1 MIDDEV
7 LSLVFPHLKDVVVD
21 AVGLRGQVVQIGA
34 HVSSVEAGCP
44 GCGVLSRQV
53 HGRYERRL
61 SDVAAGGREVEIV
74 LTVRRFTCPEPACP
88 RRTFAEQVPTLT
100 SRYQRR
106 KSLLKGVL
114 QAISVMLAG
123 RAGARLTERL
133 QVTVSRSSLL
143 RLLQTVP
150 EPPVGDLTAIGIDDF
165 ALKRGHIYG
174 TVVID
179 MDTHRPIDVL
189 PDRTAATLT
198 DWLKAHPGIEVICRD
213 RAGAY
218 YRPSGTARRELSR

>member
-1 MIDDEV
+1 V
-7 LSLVFPHLKDVVVD
+7 
-21 AVGLRGQVVQIGA
+21 
-34 HVSSVEAGCP
+34 
-44 GCGVLSRQV
+44 SRQV

-74 LTVRRFTCPEPACP
+74 LTVRRFVCPEAACG

-106 KSLLKGVL
+106 TSLLKDVL
-114 QAISVMLAG
+114 QAIAVMLAG
-123 RAGARLTERL
+123 RAGARLAERL
-133 QVTVSRSSLL
+133 RVAVSRSSLL
-143 RLLQTVP
+143 RLLRAVA

-179 MDTHRPIDVL
+179 MDTHRPLDVL
-189 PDRTAATLT
+189 PEGTAATVT
-198 DWLKAHPGIEVICRD
+198 DWLNAHPGIAVICRD

-218 YRPSGTARRELSR
+218 TISHWSPLSGRPVPG